1 MTLLVLGA
9 SGGCGRWLCRLAR
22 ERGHHV
28 RALVRPATP
37 FDGAA
42 ADEVVRG
49 DVLDRQVLDRALT
62 GREAVLSALGIQR
75 TVPWNPWSALAS
87 PPDLTTRVAEHLAEA
102 MPAHG
107 VARIVTISAG
117 GVGDSAPRVHPL
129 FRWLI
134 GHSQLAAAY
143 RDLSGMESVLAAAA
157 LDWMAVR
164 PVTLTNGPATGTAH
178 TVSRYGL
185 PSRISRADVA
195 AWMLDAVEAPEPFSE
210 RTPMI
215 AA

>member
-107 VARIVTISAG
+107 VASIVTISAG